1 MPSRQSFSFAQISKQ
16 KMSSFS
22 SRLGALRRLAAP
34 SRPSLTGG
42 GNSGGGGGG
51 RASNSP
57 RRVGEDDNENGI
69 RRQKS
74 RLQGVV
80 VKSAMFV
87 AAPLAASRPA
97 RAGPARPRASSTPS
111 SEAEGRLK
119 K

>member
-1 MPSRQSFSFAQISKQ
+1 
-16 KMSSFS
+16 MSSFS
-22 SRLGALRRLAAP
+22 ARLGALRRLAAP

-42 GNSGGGGGG
+42 GNSGGGSGGGG

-80 VKSAMFV
+80 VKAAMFV